1 MGCNSTYVE
10 FYTGTPQQYN
20 MTPRITYPTAI
31 VLLAVSRG
39 VRHGFDIM
47 DASGLP
53 SGTVYPILRRLED
66 AGMLRSKWEAAGIA
80 QDDGRPPRRYYQV
93 TGAGLR
99 ALDEAMA
106 RFPGLVGT
114 LGRGNAPAP
123 A

>member
-1 MGCNSTYVE
+1 M
-10 FYTGTPQQYN
+10 P
-20 MTPRITYPTAI
+20 PRITYPTAI

-66 AGMLRSKWEAAGIA
+66 AGMMRSSWEAVTKAR
-80 QDDGRPPRRYYQV
+80 DDGRPPRRYYQI

-99 ALDEAMA
+99 ALDEAIE
-106 RFPGLVGT
+106 RFPGLVRT
-114 LGRGNAPAP
+114 LGGDAPAP

>member
-1 MGCNSTYVE
+1 MSV
-10 FYTGTPQQYN
+10 
-20 MTPRITYPTAI
+20 RITYPTAI

-39 VRHGFDIM
+39 IRYGFDIM

-66 AGMLRSKWEAAGIA
+66 AELLRSKWEAAGTA
-80 QDDGRPPRRYYQV
+80 RDDQRPPRRYYQV

-99 ALDEAMA
+99 AVHEALA
-106 RFPGLVGT
+106 RFPGLAGTVGPHD
-114 LGRGNAPAP
+114 APAP